1 MAKFTALARAAAKI
15 KLWFPRQPDHKYDQ
29 SIDKR
34 ELMDCSLANLRDLLW
49 LSSYVARHHLAV
61 VQQSGAKKQFY
72 CSVQNINLNCEAEKV
87 SKK

>member
-1 MAKFTALARAAAKI
+1 LAKFTALARAAAKI
-15 KLWFPRQPDHKYDQ
+15 LWFPRQPDHKYDQ

-34 ELMDCSLANLRDLLW
+34 ELVDCSLLW

-61 VQQSGAKKQFY
+61 VQQSGAKEQFY
-72 CSVQNINLNCEAEKV
+72 CSVQNINLNCKAEKV